1 MGFLFGEDEEP
12 RHKKRHATQ
21 LELMEFRVWE
31 ILGIVRKLEKKLA
44 SLTTPEPVFYTIIEG
59 QKQRIK
65 NMKLQVIQKLP
76 VSVSFQDKLGNAAAV
91 DGLPSWALTD
101 ESLAK
106 LEIAA
111 DGMSAMVIPLGP
123 VGSFKVQVSADAD
136 LGEGVKSILGELDID
151 LLPAEAVVVQI
162 VAGEP
167 QDI

>member
-1 MGFLFGEDEEP
+1 
-12 RHKKRHATQ
+12 
-21 LELMEFRVWE
+21 
-31 ILGIVRKLEKKLA
+31 
-44 SLTTPEPVFYTIIEG
+44 
-59 QKQRIK
+59 
-65 NMKLQVIQKLP
+65 MKLQVIQKLP